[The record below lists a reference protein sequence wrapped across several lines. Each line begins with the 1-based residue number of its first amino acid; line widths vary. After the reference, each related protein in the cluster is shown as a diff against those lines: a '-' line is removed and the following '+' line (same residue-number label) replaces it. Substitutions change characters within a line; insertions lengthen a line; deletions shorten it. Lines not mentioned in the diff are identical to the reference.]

1 MVGLSGTA
9 KKLQT
14 LATTAEKLFERLNA
28 LRERVEEMNERMNDT
43 HDRVAALEHEIEEQR
58 ALVEAL
64 AVEQGIDVEAVLAE
78 AAIDEA
84 EGDAK
89 GVETKGDTNA
99 DAGAEGDGEA

>member
-28 LRERVEEMNERMNDT
+28 LRERVEEMNDRMNNT

-58 ALVEAL
+58 ALVEAI
-64 AVEQGIDVEAVLAE
+64 AAEQGIDIEAVLAE

-84 EGDAK
+84 ERA
-89 GVETKGDTNA
+89 ETEDDTDSN
-99 DAGAEGDGEA
+99 AEGDSEA